1 MAQPSAEE
9 QYLLELINAN
19 RAQVGAQPLASNT
32 LLDQAAEDHSEWMI
46 NTDIF
51 SHSGA
56 GGSDPGTRMTAAGYT
71 FGGPSWTWGENI
83 AWASTRAPD
92 GYQDEVSLLHTNLMN
107 SPGHRENLLNGDFKE
122 VGLGFEVG
130 EYQGWQG
137 AFVTE
142 DFARSGTGS
151 FLTGVAYNDRNG
163 NHFYDPGEGLSGITM
178 DAVDSTGTHFTTTT
192 TDAGGYN
199 LKLAPGTYSVSFRAG
214 SGATPAQRVTIDASN
229 VKVDAVDPA
238 FALDDSQGLG
248 TITTQPNPAPVA
260 TIDDHSA
267 TANQWQEVQSWV
279 NYTDPNGDAAVR
291 YEFWD
296 GGAGAGSGYF
306 WTPSNSHW
314 DADTPISV
322 EAADL
327 GNVWVRGGQTAGSE
341 TMWVRAF
348 DGTDWSA
355 WDAFFLITS

>member
-1 MAQPSAEE
+1 MAQLSANE
-9 QYLLELINAN
+9 QYLLELINAA
-19 RAQVGAQPLASNT
+19 RTEIGAQPLASNT

-71 FGGPSWTWGENI
+71 FGGSSWTWGENI

-92 GYQDEVSLLHTNLMN
+92 GYQDEVRLLHTDLMN

-122 VGLGFEVG
+122 VGLGIEIG

-142 DFARSGTGS
+142 DFAQSGTGS
-151 FLTGVAYNDRNG
+151 FLTGVAYSNTNG
-163 NHFYDPGEGLSGITM
+163 NRFYDPGEGLGGITV
-178 DAVDSTGTHFTTTT
+178 DAVDSAGAHFTTTT

-199 LKLAPGTYSVSFRAG
+199 LKLAPGTYSVTFRSEG
-214 SGATPAQRVTIDASN
+214 GATLAQSITIGASN
-229 VKVDAVDPA
+229 VKVDAADPT
-238 FALDDSQGLG
+238 FAPDEKA
-248 TITTQPNPAPVA
+248 APVA
-260 TIDDHSA
+260 TINDHTA
-267 TANQWQEVQSWV
+267 TASQWQQVQSWI
-279 NYTDPNGDAAVR
+279 NYTDPNGDTAIR

-296 GGAGAGSGYF
+296 SGAGAGSGYF

-314 DADTPISV
+314 DANTTIPV

-327 GNVWVRGGQTAGSE
+327 GNVWVSGGQTAGSE

-348 DGTDWSA
+348 DGANWSDWDS
-355 WDAFFLITS
+355 FFLITA